1 MYLLSIFPPELN
13 CFLLWS
19 EYIWFSLLCFCPSFV
34 SWVLP
39 RLKFPNIH
47 PFSTSKGQGVFN
59 FITTHAGPYCLSHGQ
74 SSPGDPLLNACGLPH
89 GQWGAAGMDTEV
101 SYWRGSLGSS
111 LHLNHSR
118 KAAFRSPAKRGKV
131 SCIFAWGRRMT
142 PQMMPII
149 GRSQNFPVVKSGDH
163 QSNSV
168 TKFCIT
174 SHYVPLDM
182 VQSEVQIF
190 ICEVLLAKCLIYV
203 SWSLLYLSFSLQEI
217 QGIIRNTLSGTM
229 RKQSYKSRS
238 LDIPQNN
245 WSRLLNRPKSCE
257 ERREEGVCFILKE
270 TWNP

>member
-1 MYLLSIFPPELN
+1 MYLLSIFPSELN
-13 CFLLWS
+13 CFLVWS

-47 PFSTSKGQGVFN
+47 PSALLKAKVFLTSLQPTPVPTVCLMASRAQGTPCWMRVAYLMASEAQLEPTQKWA
-59 FITTHAGPYCLSHGQ
+59 IEE
-74 SSPGDPLLNACGLPH
+74 
-89 GQWGAAGMDTEV
+89 EV
-101 SYWRGSLGSS
+101 WAPPS
-111 LHLNHSR
+111 HLNHSR
-118 KAAFRSPAKRGKV
+118 KAAFRSPAERGKL

-142 PQMMPII
+142 PQMMPVT
-149 GRSQNFPVVKSGDH
+149 GRSQNFPVVKSGGH

-182 VQSEVQIF
+182 VRSEVQIF
-190 ICEVLLAKCLIYV
+190 ICEVSLPKCLIYV
-203 SWSLLYLSFSLQEI
+203 SWSLLYLSFSLQEV

-238 LDIPQNN
+238 LDIAQNN

-257 ERREEGVCFILKE
+257 ERGEEGVCFILKE